1 MTIRNIVLGLSFCFV
16 VLKLMGLIT
25 LSWWFL
31 PLIYAIAYKLIMRAA
46 FGSLM
51 LVYLSSDDD
60 KQRNEIGQKL
70 ETYVHSR
77 TGVKVKFTYNM
88 EEDEDE

>member
-1 MTIRNIVLGLSFCFV
+1 MTIRNIVFGLSFCFA

-31 PLIYAIAYKLIMRAA
+31 LLIYAIAYKLIMRAV

-60 KQRNEIGQKL
+60 KQRNEIGLKL
-70 ETYVHSR
+70 ESYVYSR